1 MSELNL
7 KVQSE
12 RLKIPMGGENKKLSC
27 HSVEIFKS
35 HFEARTAR
43 AAADRGGAARGAES
57 DPLAAGV
64 GRGVPA
70 VATALAA

>member
-27 HSVEIFKS
+27 NFRMMPDHSGLENK
-35 HFEARTAR
+35 E
-43 AAADRGGAARGAES
+43 E
-57 DPLAAGV
+57 
-64 GRGVPA
+64 
-70 VATALAA
+70 